1 MPDSS
6 VHINHNGFREYD
18 ARWIYPQDINLS
30 GIKDLGHGLGSQIV
44 AQTQKQNPR
53 VIVG

>member
-1 MPDSS
+1 MSDS

-18 ARWIYPQDINLS
+18 ARWIYPEDINLA

-44 AQTQKQNPR
+44 TEKKNKIQ
-53 VIVG
+53 G